1 MMRVVSLLLACLL
14 SPFGLAASAPATD
27 LPDRFLASLET
38 FQADFVQWRYDRFGQ
53 LLEPARGRVAILRP
67 GRFRWEYTEPEPQLL
82 LADGKRLWNYDR
94 LLDQVSVTPQEEA
107 LVGSPALLL
116 SDAAPPSKTFIV
128 YRIGARDDLEWY
140 ALEPRNADSQF
151 SLVRLGFD
159 ISDEQPMLREMEL
172 TDNFD
177 QRTRIRFEHV
187 RINEPIDP
195 DLFRFRPPPGVDVIG
210 DVGEP

>member
-1 MMRVVSLLLACLL
+1 MLRIAFLLLACLTMP
-14 SPFGLAASAPATD
+14 SGLVAAPAAD

-38 FQADFVQWRYDRFGQ
+38 FQADFEQWRYDRFGHR
-53 LLEPARGRVAILRP
+53 LEPARGRVAILRP

-82 LADGKRLWNYDR
+82 LADGKRLWNYDK

-128 YRIGARDDLEWY
+128 YRIGTRDDLEWY

-159 ISDEQPMLREMEL
+159 TSDEQPVLREMEL

-187 RINEPIDP
+187 RINQPIDP
-195 DLFRFRPPPGVDVIG
+195 GLFRFRPPPGVDVIG
-210 DVGEP
+210 EAGDS